1 MSGLDF
7 CREQCI
13 MSPSATQS
21 NRIDLLTPAAQNRRF
36 ELMEDTPIAVG
47 QPAPDF
53 SLPASV
59 GPSPLSLSSLR
70 GKTVVLAFYVLDFTE
85 V

>member
-1 MSGLDF
+1 M
-7 CREQCI
+7 
-13 MSPSATQS
+13 
-21 NRIDLLTPAAQNRRF
+21 
-36 ELMEDTPIAVG
+36 DTPIAIG